1 MNPAAPP
8 RPARV
13 ALISCVGEI
22 GGAEVLLL
30 ETLEAL
36 DRREFLPS
44 VIQLRPGPL
53 EARARESGFPVTVLP
68 AHRMR
73 NLPAVVR
80 TAWRIRQCVRTQGI
94 DLLHSNAFR
103 AHAYG
108 ALAARLAGLPE
119 VVTVHSPEP
128 GGWFTRAI
136 LAPRP
141 GQVIANCDATAGW
154 FRAHGWPA
162 EVLWPGVNLRRL
174 AAHTPR
180 AELAARYQLDP
191 GRPWVAMCS
200 RLQPHKGQE
209 YFLRALAA
217 LPRESGVQGVVVGAP
232 LFGLNEE
239 YLTGLRRL
247 AEELGLGD
255 RVRFVGFIPG
265 PDVAGFQ
272 AASAVVVHSAVIEDF
287 GLAVAEPMA
296 LGTPVVAFA
305 AAGPAVI
312 IAPGTGWLAPVGDQP
327 ALNQALRE
335 AMDSPELRARRG
347 EAARARVRAHYT
359 IEQHAAG
366 TAAAYRRLLGRR
378 PA

>member
-1 MNPAAPP
+1 MN

-30 ETLEAL
+30 EALEAL

-53 EARARESGFPVTVLP
+53 EARCREAGFPVTVLP

-73 NLPAVVR
+73 NLLAVGR
-80 TAWRIRQCVRTQGI
+80 TALRIARLVREQGI

-108 ALAARLAGLPE
+108 ALAARRAGIPE
-119 VVTVHSPEP
+119 LVTVHSPEP

-136 LAPRP
+136 LALRP
-141 GQVIANCDATAGW
+141 GHVIANCDATARW
-154 FRAHGWPA
+154 FRENGWDA

-180 AELAARYQLDP
+180 AELAAQYRLDP
-191 GRPWVAMCS
+191 SRPWVSMCS
-200 RLQPHKGQE
+200 RIQPHKGQE

-217 LPRESGVQGVVVGAP
+217 LPQEAGVQGIVVGAP
-232 LFGLNEE
+232 LFGLNED
-239 YLTGLRRL
+239 YLTGLHRL
-247 AEELGLGD
+247 ASQLGLSD

-265 PDVAGFQ
+265 ADVAGFQ
-272 AASAVVVHSAVIEDF
+272 VASAVVVHSAVIEDF

-312 IAPGTGWLAPVGDQP
+312 IAPGTGWLAPVGDQQ
-327 ALNQALRE
+327 ALNDALRE
-335 AMDSPELRARRG
+335 AVLSPELRMQRG
-347 EAARARVRAHYT
+347 EAARARVQAHYT
-359 IEQHAAG
+359 IERHAAG
-366 TAAAYRRLLGRR
+366 TAANYRRLLGARR
-378 PA
+378 G